1 LALYG
6 LGDEQIEEAS
16 WAARFTTG
24 ISTYL
29 YGTGYDKQQFLE
41 DLAKIVQYIRES
53 AQE

>member
-16 WAARFTTG
+16 WAARFTAG

-29 YGTGYDKQQFLE
+29 YGIGYDKQRFLE
-41 DLAKIVQYIRES
+41 DLERIVQYIQES
-53 AQE
+53 AEE